1 LDRLAEIEAE
11 RLKKIA
17 EEKDAQRKEKLAA
30 ERAEEKKL

>member
-1 LDRLAEIEAE
+1 LAEIEAE

-17 EEKDAQRKEKLAA
+17 EEKDAQRQEQLAA